1 MINFQVISGGNN
13 RASAAKAADYPEEKR
28 ERHTAKDGSEYE
40 TGYFSEDGGAPS
52 RWIGSGAEA
61 QGLEGRVS
69 REDLIDGYL
78 GRAKD
83 SSGKVIAETGMRG
96 GKKETDERRYAM
108 DLTLSAPK
116 SVSIAALAGGDDRL
130 LAAHDHAVAAAMEYA
145 EKHMVYARI
154 GKGGADSEF
163 TGSMTAASYRHE
175 TARTVGGIA
184 DPQLHSHTLIMN
196 LTQRADGTWASAR
209 LDFGK
214 NNEKFKVLDSIY
226 KAELA
231 KSVKEAGYAI
241 EHTSDGFEI
250 KSISREQIEAFSGR
264 KNQIDSALGE
274 HGLTRETATAR
285 QRDNANTATRGAK
298 SQLSD
303 IDQKYEWRE
312 RAREEGLDL
321 PGLQEKA
328 RESAEK
334 QQAQP
339 SDQNRQQITG
349 EDAVKSAL
357 HHLSERDT
365 LFTETALLDESL
377 KTGLGEVSYQDVQK
391 AIKDRAGGLVA
402 AGEVDRGE
410 GKTEPLFTTK
420 ASIFREA
427 EILHRARDGQGK
439 AVALIPTVVN
449 ADGQEKIQKVVPDV
463 SFTEEELRDGKRS
476 YRDTAGSRSGDG
488 EIGGA
493 QEIEPLT
500 QHRMRNLSERSLD
513 ANQIG
518 GNPDLLPPDAGAGGS
533 RADDLRRADDDPRV
547 AQVIADFEKK
557 KGFSLGDGQKAAVAL
572 ALTTEDRHIGIVGAA
587 GAGKTTS
594 MELIVEQYKA
604 AGYEVIGVA
613 PSAAAAKE
621 LESAGCSDTRTLAS
635 ALLMKQEQKD
645 GEKPPKRLYIMDE
658 SGMVS
663 AKDMDAFLQKVD
675 NENARSILVGDPL
688 QLSAVEAGSPFAQLL
703 ETDGIKHVKIDEI
716 QRQKDPQ
723 LREIAQAFAR
733 GDAAQGVNLAR
744 PYMTQ
749 VQAQPKD
756 WEAAKMKEAEQ
767 PKKPEK
773 FVQATE
779 KMLDL
784 AKDKG
789 YEGSENFSDVRKFLD
804 EKAYFVGIN
813 DTAGGAGKGP
823 LAPKEVRQEALARAA
838 SEAYL
843 ALSPDE
849 REKTLL
855 LVGTNKLRHTI
866 NEKVREGLTTEGALT
881 GSSIQVTALDKLD
894 ITREAATRAEKYVP
908 KNADNFVMV
917 KLNQDIKDKDGN
929 VEAVRGSQWKVTN
942 NTDGKLTLESFDGQ
956 KRELVVDPANVKL
969 SAYESRSM
977 DLATGDQVMFR
988 ENNKERGVM
997 NGTQAKIIGVD
1008 KETGSIIAETKTGE
1022 RITLNPARAENLD
1035 YSYARTVHMS
1045 QGATV
1050 DGVIFAGE
1058 AGKMSTAEL
1067 GYVALSRERLWL
1079 RIITDNPDALC
1090 KSLEKFA
1097 DKQTALK
1104 ASRTPSPEKL
1114 EEIKEARRA
1123 AGKDLGHAGDFAKK
1137 RAAANEAADRASPT
1151 LGDTAAIPDALDPDF
1166 GSENFTKKVEA
1177 AMEKIQGKQQA
1188 AANAES
1194 TALNTPAPTP
1204 TPARDDE
1211 KGSNDAPQQQQQAE
1225 PEHETPPPP
1234 PEPEVEHELSD

>member
-1 MINFQVISGGNN
+1 MVNFQVISGGNN
-13 RASAAKAADYPEEKR
+13 EAAAGQAADYPEEKR
-28 ERHTAKDGSEYE
+28 EKHQARDGSEYE
-40 TGYFSEDGGAPS
+40 TGYFSENGGAPS
-52 RWIGSGAEA
+52 QWIGSGAVA

-250 KSISREQIEAFSGR
+250 RGISREQVEAFSGR

-285 QRDNANTATRGAK
+285 QRDGANLATRGKK

-339 SDQNRQQITG
+339 SDQNRQPITG

-357 HHLSERDT
+357 QHLSERDT
-365 LFTETALLDESL
+365 LFTETALMDESL
-377 KTGLGEVSYQDVQK
+377 KAGLGEVSYQDVQK
-391 AIKDRAGGLVA
+391 AISERAGGLVS

-420 ASIFREA
+420 AAIFREA
-427 EILHRARDGQGK
+427 EILHRAKDGQGK
-439 AVALIPTVVN
+439 AEALIPTVANV
-449 ADGQEKIQKVVPDV
+449 DGQEIQKVVPDV
-463 SFTEEELRDGKRS
+463 SFTEQELQNGKQR
-476 YRDTAGSRSGDG
+476 YRDAASSTGIDD
-488 EIGGA
+488 
-493 QEIEPLT
+493 QERGPEKIEPLS
-500 QHRMRNLSERSLD
+500 QHRMRGLHERSLD
-513 ANQIG
+513 ADQIG
-518 GNPDLLPPDAGAGGS
+518 ENPDLLPPDAGAGGS
-533 RADDLRRADDDPRV
+533 GNRDLRRATDDPRISG
-547 AQVIADFEKK
+547 VISDFEQR
-557 KGFSLGDGQKAAVAL
+557 KGFKLGDGQKAAVAL
-572 ALTTEDRHIGIVGAA
+572 ALTTEDQHVGIVGAA
-587 GAGKTTS
+587 GAGKTTA
-594 MELIVEQYKA
+594 MELIVEQYRA

-621 LESAGCSDTRTLAS
+621 LESAGCNDTRTLAS
-635 ALLMKQEQKD
+635 ALLMKQEQKE
-645 GEKPPKRLYIMDE
+645 GEKTPKRLYIMDE

-663 AKDMDAFLQKVD
+663 SRDMDAFLKKAD
-675 NENARSILVGDPL
+675 SEGARTFLVGDPL
-688 QLSAVEAGSPFAQLL
+688 QLASVESGSPFAQML
-703 ETDGIKHVKIDEI
+703 ETDSIQYTRIDEV

-733 GDAAQGVNLAR
+733 GDAAQGVDLAK

-749 VQAQPKD
+749 VQPQAAD
-756 WEAAKMKEAEQ
+756 WEAAKMKQAEQ
-767 PKKPEK
+767 PKKKEK

-779 KMLDL
+779 KMMDL

-813 DTAGGAGKGP
+813 DAGDAGKGP
-823 LAPKEVRQEALARAA
+823 LAPKEVRQEALSRAA
-838 SEAYL
+838 AEAYL
-843 ALSPDE
+843 ALSPEE

-855 LVGTNKLRHTI
+855 LAGTNDTRQAI
-866 NEKVREGLTTEGALT
+866 NQKIREGLKTEGSLGTADVQ
-881 GSSIQVTALDKLD
+881 ITALDKLD
-894 ITREAATRAEKYVP
+894 LTREAATRAEKYEP
-908 KNADNFVMV
+908 KNSDNQVIV
-917 KLNQDIKDKDGN
+917 KINREIKGKDGQ
-929 VEAVRGSQWKVTN
+929 VEAVRGSQWSVKDSR
-942 NTDGKLTLESFDGQ
+942 DGKLTLESFDAQ
-956 KRELVVDPANVKL
+956 KREIIVDPAKVKL
-969 SAYESRSM
+969 TAYESRKM
-977 DLATGDQVMFR
+977 ELAAGDQVMFR
-988 ENNKERGVM
+988 ENDKNRNVM
-997 NGTQAKIIGVD
+997 NGQQAKIVGVD
-1008 KETGSIIAETKTGE
+1008 RETGNIIAETRAGE
-1022 RITLNPARAENLD
+1022 QITLNPARAESLD
-1035 YSYARTVHMS
+1035 YSYARTVHSS

-1050 DGVIFAGE
+1050 ERAIVVGE
-1058 AGKMSTAEL
+1058 AGRVATAEAA
-1067 GYVALSRERLWL
+1067 YVACSREKTGLQ
-1079 RIITDNPDALC
+1079 IITDDAEKLG
-1090 KSLEKFA
+1090 KSWSKFA
-1097 DKQTALK
+1097 DKQSAMDASKTKSPETYAELQK
-1104 ASRTPSPEKL
+1104 SRT
-1114 EEIKEARRA
+1114 EA
-1123 AGKDLGHAGDFAKK
+1123 DHTLGQTGDFAKK
-1137 RAAANEAADRASPT
+1137 RAAANLAADRVGPT
-1151 LGDTAAIPDALDPDF
+1151 LADTATIPDPLDPDF
-1166 GSENFTKKVEA
+1166 GGDKFTQKVNA
-1177 AMEKIQGKQQA
+1177 AMDKIQGKQRS
-1188 AANAES
+1188 AANVEAEV
-1194 TALNTPAPTP
+1194 LNTPAPASAP
-1204 TPARDDE
+1204 TGGDE
-1211 KGSNDAPQQQQQAE
+1211 KGSRSNDAPQQQAE
-1225 PEHETPPPP
+1225 PEREAPPP
-1234 PEPEVEHELSD
+1234 PEPEVEVERELGE